1 VLAAAPPAECA
12 GAIADS
18 QLAVCVRCS
27 YNETYGDDEVGTDGG
42 TPGFDH
48 LTPRAFAEAIA
59 NEHAQGDLQ
68 YEDLMREIIGVQGAL
83 KTLVS
88 KLQEAAHDVK
98 LDVFATIAKLLQH
111 SRRNQREFRDV
122 DGYKLV
128 ENMFT
133 GISDY
138 SSEASRLFV
147 RDVFKMLQIIIID
160 GSSEKLVGNLDALK
174 LVLRLIT
181 APLHLEVREGPREYF
196 HFS

>member
-1 VLAAAPPAECA
+1 VCA
-12 GAIADS
+12 
-18 QLAVCVRCS
+18 RCS